1 MNQAT
6 RSALL
11 GAAAALAALPPGAAS
26 AQYYYGYGQ
35 SWGNQGFGTVR
46 GPNGSYGRYDTQT
59 FGNQTFTN
67 YRYNDSNGYQQRIR
81 CNTQY
86 IGNQAYTTCR

>member
-11 GAAAALAALPPGAAS
+11 GAAAALAALLPSAAS

-35 SWGNQGFGTVR
+35 SWGNQGFGRVN
-46 GPNGSYGRYDTQT
+46 GSNGSYGSYNTQSI
-59 FGNQTFTN
+59 GNQRFTN
-67 YRYNDSNGYQQRIR
+67 YNLNYGGHQQNIR
-81 CNTQY
+81 CTTQY
-86 IGNQAYTTCR
+86 FSSQAITNCY